1 MVKPC
6 FGANEDV
13 WVVCGD
19 EVTKFGRLVLDT
31 LEIYID
37 DFERFVSMFLPCCC
51 GWRRSQSVVGGR
63 CTDVE

>member
-19 EVTKFGRLVLDT
+19 EVTKFGCFVLDT
-31 LEIYID
+31 LEIYTD
-37 DFERFVSMFLPCCC
+37 DFERFSGRSPKRALFKELPLPE
-51 GWRRSQSVVGGR
+51 V
-63 CTDVE
+63 

>member
-19 EVTKFGRLVLDT
+19 EVTKFGCFVLDT
-31 LEIYID
+31 LEFILMILRGLAA
-37 DFERFVSMFLPCCC
+37 EAKKGSI
-51 GWRRSQSVVGGR
+51 
-63 CTDVE
+63 

>member
-19 EVTKFGRLVLDT
+19 EVTKFGRFVLDT

-37 DFERFVSMFLPCCC
+37 DFERFVSMSLRCCC
-51 GWRRSQSVVGGR
+51 EWRSQYVVGGR
-63 CTDVE
+63 